1 MKNIKIFSCSEE
13 ADEFT
18 NKICEK
24 LGEPIGKINR
34 FNWSDKKDQPR
45 IPITAKLIAEL
56 IEAAGATRVLTCDLH
71 NPAIEAYFNINCD
84 VISARFELEKYFQ
97 NKNIENFVVV
107 ATKILW

>member
-34 FNWSDKKDQPR
+34 FN
-45 IPITAKLIAEL
+45 
-56 IEAAGATRVLTCDLH
+56 
-71 NPAIEAYFNINCD
+71 
-84 VISARFELEKYFQ
+84 
-97 NKNIENFVVV
+97 
-107 ATKILW
+107 